1 MVGIEDYVGQEEQK
15 GGNEVKEKMAKI
27 LGLDHDDGWDR
38 GEIREKGDGSVLCW
52 IYEGLGDDEREGGMR
67 EMEWERGEE
76 LGRIKYHMF
85 LPPATLKGC
94 SLLFSVCEDN
104 SSGAPDDMLVD
115 TKLGE
120 HCIVEASMLYIS

>member
-1 MVGIEDYVGQEEQK
+1 
-15 GGNEVKEKMAKI
+15 
-27 LGLDHDDGWDR
+27 
-38 GEIREKGDGSVLCW
+38 
-52 IYEGLGDDEREGGMR
+52 MR

-76 LGRIKYHMF
+76 LGRIRYML

-120 HCIVEASMLYIS
+120 YCIVEASMPYIP